1 MHGFGYIVSEQKQI
15 ALIADEKTPTR
26 ISHRNFA
33 TSCSEMRYKMN
44 IYVAVGIIGIIG
56 NFVAA
61 LADVPLVKPG
71 KPDKDQLIAGTGGIS
86 SWWADVNS
94 KRFIVS
100 SWLSFI
106 GQPAAYIVMWLLAD
120 LIAKENVTLALA
132 LRINTFLGCY
142 VGFSCHIIYCMK
154 PLIYQKLHKKLS
166 DDESLAVM
174 KSIDPV
180 FKGPMIVGALS
191 LWLGSTIIVA
201 ATIVTG
207 ALAVPKLCIL
217 LNPVVAALILLLLK
231 KCGIKI
237 IGTLG
242 VGYMLFSILLIIAG
256 LA

>member
-1 MHGFGYIVSEQKQI
+1 
-15 ALIADEKTPTR
+15 
-26 ISHRNFA
+26 
-33 TSCSEMRYKMN
+33 MN
-44 IYVAVGIIGIIG
+44 TYVAFGIIGIIG

-71 KPDKDQLIAGTGGIS
+71 KPDKDEVIARGGVS
-86 SWWADVNS
+86 SWWTDVPS
-94 KRFIVS
+94 KRFVVS

-120 LIAKENVTLALA
+120 LIAKENGTLALA

-142 VGFSCHIIYCMK
+142 AGFSCHVIYCMK
-154 PLIYQKLHKKLS
+154 PLIYQKLHKKIS
-166 DDESLAVM
+166 DEESLEAM

-180 FKGPMIVGALS
+180 VMGPMIVGGVT

-201 ATIVTG
+201 VAIATG

-217 LNPVVAALILLLLK
+217 LNPVVSALVLLTLK
-231 KCGIKI
+231 KCGVKI

-242 VGYMLFSILLIIAG
+242 VGYMLYSILLIIAG

>member
-1 MHGFGYIVSEQKQI
+1 
-15 ALIADEKTPTR
+15 
-26 ISHRNFA
+26 
-33 TSCSEMRYKMN
+33 MN
-44 IYVAVGIIGIIG
+44 TYVAFGIIGIIG

-71 KPDKDQLIAGTGGIS
+71 KPDKDEVIARGGVS
-86 SWWADVNS
+86 SWWADVPS
-94 KRFIVS
+94 KRFVVS

-120 LIAKENVTLALA
+120 LIAKENGTLALA

-142 VGFSCHIIYCMK
+142 AGFSCHVIYCMK
-154 PLIYQKLHKKLS
+154 PIIYQKLHKKIS
-166 DDESLAVM
+166 DEESLEVM

-180 FKGPMIVGALS
+180 VMGPMIVGGLS

-201 ATIVTG
+201 VAIATG

-217 LNPVVAALILLLLK
+217 LNPVVSALVLLTLK
-231 KCGIKI
+231 KCGVKI

-242 VGYMLFSILLIIAG
+242 VGYMLYSILLIIAS

>member
-1 MHGFGYIVSEQKQI
+1 
-15 ALIADEKTPTR
+15 
-26 ISHRNFA
+26 
-33 TSCSEMRYKMN
+33 MN
-44 IYVAVGIIGIIG
+44 TYVAFGIIGIIG

-71 KPDKDQLIAGTGGIS
+71 KPDKDEVIARGGVS
-86 SWWADVNS
+86 SWWADVTS
-94 KRFIVS
+94 KRFILS

-120 LIAKENVTLALA
+120 LIAKANGTLALA

-142 VGFSCHIIYCMK
+142 AGFSCHVIYCMK
-154 PLIYQKLHKKLS
+154 PLIYQKLHKKIS
-166 DDESLAVM
+166 DEESLEVM

-180 FKGPMIVGALS
+180 VMGPMIVGGLS

-201 ATIVTG
+201 IAIATG

-217 LNPVVAALILLLLK
+217 LNPVVSALILLTLK
-231 KCGIKI
+231 KCGVKI

-242 VGYMLFSILLIIAG
+242 VGYMLYSILLIIAG

>member
-1 MHGFGYIVSEQKQI
+1 
-15 ALIADEKTPTR
+15 
-26 ISHRNFA
+26 
-33 TSCSEMRYKMN
+33 MN
-44 IYVAVGIIGIIG
+44 TYVAFGIIGIIG

-71 KPDKDQLIAGTGGIS
+71 KPDKDEMIATGGVS
-86 SWWADVNS
+86 SWWADVTS
-94 KRFIVS
+94 KRFILS

-120 LIAKENVTLALA
+120 LIAKENGTLALA

-142 VGFSCHIIYCMK
+142 AGFSCHVIYCMK
-154 PLIYQKLHKKLS
+154 PLIYQKLHKKMS
-166 DDESLAVM
+166 DDESLEVM

-180 FKGPMIVGALS
+180 VMGPMIVGGLS

-201 ATIVTG
+201 VAIATG

-217 LNPVVAALILLLLK
+217 LNPVVSALVLLTLK
-231 KCGIKI
+231 KCGVKI

-242 VGYMLFSILLIIAG
+242 VGYMLYSILLIIAG

>member
-1 MHGFGYIVSEQKQI
+1 
-15 ALIADEKTPTR
+15 
-26 ISHRNFA
+26 
-33 TSCSEMRYKMN
+33 MN
-44 IYVAVGIIGIIG
+44 IYVAFGIIGIIG

-71 KPDKDQLIAGTGGIS
+71 KQDKDEMIAKGGVNL
-86 SWWADVNS
+86 WWADVTS

-120 LIAKENVTLALA
+120 LIAKENGTLALA

-142 VGFSCHIIYCMK
+142 AGFSCHVVYCMK
-154 PLIYQKLHKKLS
+154 PLIYQKLHKKIS
-166 DDESLAVM
+166 DEESLEVM

-180 FKGPMIVGALS
+180 VIGPMIVGGLS

-201 ATIVTG
+201 IAIATG

-217 LNPVVAALILLLLK
+217 LNPVVSVLILLTLK

-237 IGTLG
+237 IGALG
-242 VGYMLFSILLIIAG
+242 VGYMLYSILLIIAG

>member
-1 MHGFGYIVSEQKQI
+1 
-15 ALIADEKTPTR
+15 
-26 ISHRNFA
+26 
-33 TSCSEMRYKMN
+33 MN
-44 IYVAVGIIGIIG
+44 TYVAFGIIGIIG

-71 KPDKDQLIAGTGGIS
+71 KPDKDEMIARGGVS
-86 SWWADVNS
+86 SWWADVTS

-120 LIAKENVTLALA
+120 LIAKENGTLALA

-142 VGFSCHIIYCMK
+142 AGFSCHVIYCMK
-154 PLIYQKLHKKLS
+154 PLIYQKLHKKMS
-166 DDESLAVM
+166 DDECLEVM

-180 FKGPMIVGALS
+180 VMGPMIVGGLS

-201 ATIVTG
+201 IAIATG

-217 LNPVVAALILLLLK
+217 LNPVVSALILLTLK
-231 KCGIKI
+231 KCGVKI

-242 VGYMLFSILLIIAG
+242 VGYMLYSVLLIIAG

>member
-1 MHGFGYIVSEQKQI
+1 
-15 ALIADEKTPTR
+15 
-26 ISHRNFA
+26 
-33 TSCSEMRYKMN
+33 MN
-44 IYVAVGIIGIIG
+44 TYVAFGIIGIIG

-71 KPDKDQLIAGTGGIS
+71 KLDKDEMIARGGVS
-86 SWWADVNS
+86 SWWADVTS

-120 LIAKENVTLALA
+120 LIAKENGTLALA

-142 VGFSCHIIYCMK
+142 AGFSCHVIYCMK
-154 PLIYQKLHKKLS
+154 PLIYQKLHKKMS
-166 DDESLAVM
+166 DDESLEVM

-180 FKGPMIVGALS
+180 VLGPMIVGGLS

-201 ATIVTG
+201 IAIATG

-217 LNPVVAALILLLLK
+217 LNPVVSALVLLTLK
-231 KCGIKI
+231 KCGVKI

-242 VGYMLFSILLIIAG
+242 VGYMLCSILLIIAG

>member
-1 MHGFGYIVSEQKQI
+1 
-15 ALIADEKTPTR
+15 
-26 ISHRNFA
+26 
-33 TSCSEMRYKMN
+33 MN
-44 IYVAVGIIGIIG
+44 TYVAFGIIGIIG

-71 KPDKDQLIAGTGGIS
+71 KPDKDEVIAGGGVS
-86 SWWADVNS
+86 SWWADVPS
-94 KRFIVS
+94 KRFVVS

-120 LIAKENVTLALA
+120 LIAKENGTLALA

-142 VGFSCHIIYCMK
+142 AGFSCHVIYCMK
-154 PLIYQKLHKKLS
+154 PLIYHKLHKKMS
-166 DDESLAVM
+166 DEESLEVM

-180 FKGPMIVGALS
+180 VMGPMIVGGLS

-201 ATIVTG
+201 VAIATG
-207 ALAVPKLCIL
+207 ALVVPKLCIL
-217 LNPVVAALILLLLK
+217 LNPVASALVLLTLK
-231 KCGIKI
+231 KCGVKI

-242 VGYMLFSILLIIAG
+242 VGYMLYSILLIIAG

>member
-1 MHGFGYIVSEQKQI
+1 
-15 ALIADEKTPTR
+15 
-26 ISHRNFA
+26 
-33 TSCSEMRYKMN
+33 
-44 IYVAVGIIGIIG
+44 
-56 NFVAA
+56 
-61 LADVPLVKPG
+61 
-71 KPDKDQLIAGTGGIS
+71 
-86 SWWADVNS
+86 
-94 KRFIVS
+94 
-100 SWLSFI
+100 
-106 GQPAAYIVMWLLAD
+106 
-120 LIAKENVTLALA
+120 
-132 LRINTFLGCY
+132 
-142 VGFSCHIIYCMK
+142 MK

-201 ATIVTG
+201 VAIVTG

>member
-1 MHGFGYIVSEQKQI
+1 
-15 ALIADEKTPTR
+15 
-26 ISHRNFA
+26 
-33 TSCSEMRYKMN
+33 MN
-44 IYVAVGIIGIIG
+44 IYVAFGIIGIIG

-71 KPDKDQLIAGTGGIS
+71 KQDKDEMIAKGGVNL
-86 SWWADVNS
+86 WWADVTS

-106 GQPAAYIVMWLLAD
+106 GQLAAYIVMWLLAD
-120 LIAKENVTLALA
+120 LIAKENGTLALA

-142 VGFSCHIIYCMK
+142 AGFSCHVVYCMK
-154 PLIYQKLHKKLS
+154 PLIYQKLHKKIS
-166 DDESLAVM
+166 DEESLEVM

-180 FKGPMIVGALS
+180 VIGPMIVGGLS

-201 ATIVTG
+201 IAIATG

-217 LNPVVAALILLLLK
+217 LNPVVSVLILLTLK

-237 IGTLG
+237 IGALG
-242 VGYMLFSILLIIAG
+242 VGYMLYSILLIIAG

>member
-1 MHGFGYIVSEQKQI
+1 
-15 ALIADEKTPTR
+15 
-26 ISHRNFA
+26 
-33 TSCSEMRYKMN
+33 MN
-44 IYVAVGIIGIIG
+44 TYVAFGIIGIIG

-71 KPDKDQLIAGTGGIS
+71 KPDKDEMIATGGVS
-86 SWWADVNS
+86 SWWADVPS
-94 KRFIVS
+94 KRFVVS

-120 LIAKENVTLALA
+120 LIAKENGTLALA

-142 VGFSCHIIYCMK
+142 AGFSCHVIYCMK
-154 PLIYQKLHKKLS
+154 PLVYQKLHKKIS
-166 DDESLAVM
+166 DEESLEVM

-180 FKGPMIVGALS
+180 VLGPMIVGGLS

-201 ATIVTG
+201 IAIATG

-217 LNPVVAALILLLLK
+217 LNPVVSALILLTLK
-231 KCGIKI
+231 KCGVKI

-242 VGYMLFSILLIIAG
+242 VGYMLYSILLIVAG

>member
-1 MHGFGYIVSEQKQI
+1 
-15 ALIADEKTPTR
+15 
-26 ISHRNFA
+26 
-33 TSCSEMRYKMN
+33 MN
-44 IYVAVGIIGIIG
+44 TYVAFGIIGIIG

-71 KPDKDQLIAGTGGIS
+71 KPDKDEVIARGGVS
-86 SWWADVNS
+86 SWWADVTS

-106 GQPAAYIVMWLLAD
+106 GQPAAYIVMWLLAN
-120 LIAKENVTLALA
+120 LIAKENGTLALA

-142 VGFSCHIIYCMK
+142 AGFSCHVIYCMK
-154 PLIYQKLHKKLS
+154 PLIYQKLHKKIS
-166 DDESLAVM
+166 DEESLEVM

-180 FKGPMIVGALS
+180 VLGPMIVGGLS

-201 ATIVTG
+201 IAIATG

-217 LNPVVAALILLLLK
+217 LNPVVSALILLTLK
-231 KCGIKI
+231 KCGVKI

-242 VGYMLFSILLIIAG
+242 VGYMLYSILLIIAG

>member
-1 MHGFGYIVSEQKQI
+1 
-15 ALIADEKTPTR
+15 
-26 ISHRNFA
+26 
-33 TSCSEMRYKMN
+33 MN
-44 IYVAVGIIGIIG
+44 TYVAFGIIGIIG

-71 KPDKDQLIAGTGGIS
+71 KPDKDEMIATGGVS
-86 SWWADVNS
+86 SWWADVTS
-94 KRFIVS
+94 KRFILS

-120 LIAKENVTLALA
+120 LIAKENGTLALA

-142 VGFSCHIIYCMK
+142 AGFSCHVIYCMK
-154 PLIYQKLHKKLS
+154 PLIYQKLHKKIS
-166 DDESLAVM
+166 DEESLEVM

-180 FKGPMIVGALS
+180 VMGPMIVGGLS

-201 ATIVTG
+201 IAIATG

-217 LNPVVAALILLLLK
+217 LNPVVSALILLTLK
-231 KCGIKI
+231 KCGVKI

-242 VGYMLFSILLIIAG
+242 VGYMLYSILLIIAG
-256 LA
+256 LD

>member
-1 MHGFGYIVSEQKQI
+1 
-15 ALIADEKTPTR
+15 
-26 ISHRNFA
+26 
-33 TSCSEMRYKMN
+33 MN
-44 IYVAVGIIGIIG
+44 TYVAFGIIGIIG

-71 KPDKDQLIAGTGGIS
+71 KPDKDEMIATGGVS
-86 SWWADVNS
+86 SWWADVTS

-120 LIAKENVTLALA
+120 LIAKANGTLALA
-132 LRINTFLGCY
+132 IRINTFLGCY
-142 VGFSCHIIYCMK
+142 AGFSCHVIYCMK
-154 PLIYQKLHKKLS
+154 PLIYQKLHKKIS
-166 DDESLAVM
+166 DEESLEVM

-180 FKGPMIVGALS
+180 VLGPMIVGGLS

-201 ATIVTG
+201 IAIATG

-217 LNPVVAALILLLLK
+217 LNPVVSALILLTLK
-231 KCGIKI
+231 KCGVKI

-242 VGYMLFSILLIIAG
+242 VGYMLYSILLIIAG

>member
-1 MHGFGYIVSEQKQI
+1 
-15 ALIADEKTPTR
+15 
-26 ISHRNFA
+26 
-33 TSCSEMRYKMN
+33 MN
-44 IYVAVGIIGIIG
+44 TYVAFGIIGIIG

-71 KPDKDQLIAGTGGIS
+71 KPDKDEVIARGGVS
-86 SWWADVNS
+86 SWWADVTS

-120 LIAKENVTLALA
+120 LIAKENGTLALA

-142 VGFSCHIIYCMK
+142 AGFSCHVIYCMK
-154 PLIYQKLHKKLS
+154 PLIYQKLHKKIS
-166 DDESLAVM
+166 DEESLEVM
-174 KSIDPV
+174 KS
-180 FKGPMIVGALS
+180 IVGALS

-201 ATIVTG
+201 IAIATG

-217 LNPVVAALILLLLK
+217 LNPVVSALILLTLK
-231 KCGIKI
+231 KCGVKI

-242 VGYMLFSILLIIAG
+242 VGYMLYSILLIIAG

>member
-1 MHGFGYIVSEQKQI
+1 
-15 ALIADEKTPTR
+15 
-26 ISHRNFA
+26 
-33 TSCSEMRYKMN
+33 MN
-44 IYVAVGIIGIIG
+44 TYVAFGIIGIIG

-71 KPDKDQLIAGTGGIS
+71 KPDKDEMIATGGVS
-86 SWWADVNS
+86 SWWADVTS

-120 LIAKENVTLALA
+120 LIAKENGTLALA

-142 VGFSCHIIYCMK
+142 AGFSCHVIYCIK
-154 PLIYQKLHKKLS
+154 PLVYQKLHKKIS
-166 DDESLAVM
+166 DEESLEVM

-180 FKGPMIVGALS
+180 VMGPMIVGGLS

-201 ATIVTG
+201 IAIATG

-217 LNPVVAALILLLLK
+217 LNPVVSALILLTLK
-231 KCGIKI
+231 KCGVKI

-242 VGYMLFSILLIIAG
+242 VGYMLYSILLIIAG

>member
-1 MHGFGYIVSEQKQI
+1 
-15 ALIADEKTPTR
+15 
-26 ISHRNFA
+26 
-33 TSCSEMRYKMN
+33 MN
-44 IYVAVGIIGIIG
+44 TYVAFGIIGIIG

-71 KPDKDQLIAGTGGIS
+71 KLDKDEMIARGGVS
-86 SWWADVNS
+86 SWWADVTS

-120 LIAKENVTLALA
+120 LIAKENGTLALA

-142 VGFSCHIIYCMK
+142 AGFSCHVIYCMK
-154 PLIYQKLHKKLS
+154 PLIYQKLHKKIS
-166 DDESLAVM
+166 DEESLEVM

-180 FKGPMIVGALS
+180 VLGPMIVGGLS

-201 ATIVTG
+201 IAIATG

-217 LNPVVAALILLLLK
+217 LNPVVSALILLTLK
-231 KCGIKI
+231 KCGVKI

-242 VGYMLFSILLIIAG
+242 VGYMLYSILLIIAG

>member
-1 MHGFGYIVSEQKQI
+1 
-15 ALIADEKTPTR
+15 
-26 ISHRNFA
+26 
-33 TSCSEMRYKMN
+33 MN
-44 IYVAVGIIGIIG
+44 TYVAFGIIGIIG

-71 KPDKDQLIAGTGGIS
+71 KPDKDEVIARGGFS
-86 SWWADVNS
+86 SWWADVTS

-120 LIAKENVTLALA
+120 LIAKENGTLALA

-142 VGFSCHIIYCMK
+142 AGFSCHVIYCMK
-154 PLIYQKLHKKLS
+154 PLIYQKLHKKIS
-166 DDESLAVM
+166 DEESLEVM

-180 FKGPMIVGALS
+180 VMGPMIVGGLS

-201 ATIVTG
+201 VAIATG

-217 LNPVVAALILLLLK
+217 LNPVVSALVLLTLK
-231 KCGIKI
+231 KCGVKI

-242 VGYMLFSILLIIAG
+242 VGYMLYSILLIIAG

>member
-1 MHGFGYIVSEQKQI
+1 
-15 ALIADEKTPTR
+15 
-26 ISHRNFA
+26 
-33 TSCSEMRYKMN
+33 MN
-44 IYVAVGIIGIIG
+44 TYVAFGIIGIIG

-71 KPDKDQLIAGTGGIS
+71 KPDKDEVIARGGVS
-86 SWWADVNS
+86 SWWADVPS
-94 KRFIVS
+94 KRFVVS

-120 LIAKENVTLALA
+120 LIAKENGILALA

-142 VGFSCHIIYCMK
+142 AGFSCHVIYCMK
-154 PLIYQKLHKKLS
+154 PLIYQKLHKKMS
-166 DDESLAVM
+166 DDESSEVM
-174 KSIDPV
+174 KSIDWV
-180 FKGPMIVGALS
+180 VLGPMIVGGLS

-201 ATIVTG
+201 IAIATG

-217 LNPVVAALILLLLK
+217 LNPVVSALVLLTLK
-231 KCGIKI
+231 KCGVKI

-242 VGYMLFSILLIIAG
+242 VGYMLYSVLLIIAG

>member
-1 MHGFGYIVSEQKQI
+1 
-15 ALIADEKTPTR
+15 
-26 ISHRNFA
+26 
-33 TSCSEMRYKMN
+33 MN
-44 IYVAVGIIGIIG
+44 TYVAFGIIGIIG

-71 KPDKDQLIAGTGGIS
+71 KPDKDEVIARGGVS
-86 SWWADVNS
+86 SWWADVTS

-120 LIAKENVTLALA
+120 LIAKENGTLALA

-142 VGFSCHIIYCMK
+142 AGFSCHVIYCMK
-154 PLIYQKLHKKLS
+154 PLIYQKLHKKIS
-166 DDESLAVM
+166 DEESLEVM

-180 FKGPMIVGALS
+180 VLGPMIVGGLS

-201 ATIVTG
+201 IAIATG

-217 LNPVVAALILLLLK
+217 LNPVVSALILLTLK
-231 KCGIKI
+231 KCGVKI

-242 VGYMLFSILLIIAG
+242 VGYMLYSILLIIAG

>member
-1 MHGFGYIVSEQKQI
+1 
-15 ALIADEKTPTR
+15 
-26 ISHRNFA
+26 
-33 TSCSEMRYKMN
+33 MN
-44 IYVAVGIIGIIG
+44 TYVAFGIIGIIG

-71 KPDKDQLIAGTGGIS
+71 KPDKDEMIARGGVS
-86 SWWADVNS
+86 SWWADVTS

-120 LIAKENVTLALA
+120 LIAKENGTLALA

-142 VGFSCHIIYCMK
+142 AGFSCHVIYCMK
-154 PLIYQKLHKKLS
+154 PLIYQKLHKKMS
-166 DDESLAVM
+166 DEESLEVM

-180 FKGPMIVGALS
+180 VLGPMIVGGLS

-201 ATIVTG
+201 IAIATG

-217 LNPVVAALILLLLK
+217 LNPVVSALILLTLK
-231 KCGIKI
+231 KCGVKI

-242 VGYMLFSILLIIAG
+242 VGYMLYSILLIIAG